1 MASEVMTAARDMAVE
16 AAVKLYHKLRIVKRS
31 QDALTQKLKQARR
44 DEEQATVALQSAKQ
58 IEPSITQT
66 RTQQKLVNEQRAKH
80 FPITSGGRRKESAK
94 QVEKLAELKSKI
106 QDVENQRALV
116 VIELKATQ
124 YQHAAAHETL
134 LQVKEQQR
142 TLSVMRSSK

>member
-1 MASEVMTAARDMAVE
+1 MASEVMTAARDMAAE
-16 AAVKLYHKLRIVKRS
+16 AAVKLDHKLQIVKRS

-58 IEPSITQT
+58 IEGSI
-66 RTQQKLVNEQRAKH
+66 TQQKLVNEQRAKH

>member
-1 MASEVMTAARDMAVE
+1 MASEVMTAARDMEVE

-31 QDALTQKLKQARR
+31 QDTLTQKLKQARR
-44 DEEQATVALQSAKQ
+44 DEEQDTVALQSAKQ
-58 IEPSITQT
+58 IEASI
-66 RTQQKLVNEQRAKH
+66 TQQKLVNEQRAKH
-80 FPITSGGRRKESAK
+80 FPTTSGGRRKESAK